1 MIRAIVSLLSLFSV
15 FCSLLPFAFLVS
27 CDEVSEVEVE
37 QVERV
42 LSANCDQLK
51 IRKAYHR
58 LDYGVVWIELDEN
71 PPRSFWDD
79 LKASGWKWQE
89 SPEPTRRRGISYA
102 VFCLKKNKQSIIE
115 FINEQQ
121 VLYYF
126 PDENPLSL
134 FDNMI

>member
-1 MIRAIVSLLSLFSV
+1 MIKTIVSLLSLFSV
-15 FCSLLPFAFLVS
+15 FCSLLLFTFLVS

-51 IRKAYHR
+51 IHKAYHH

-89 SPEPTRRRGISYA
+89 SPEPAFYLGNEWFLSYDADDKTLVFKPARYLEARGA
-102 VFCLKKNKQSIIE
+102 
-115 FINEQQ
+115 QQ
-121 VLYYF
+121 K
-126 PDENPLSL
+126 EE
-134 FDNMI
+134 

>member
-15 FCSLLPFAFLVS
+15 FCSLLLFTSAFLVS

-51 IRKAYHR
+51 IHKAYHH

-89 SPEPTRRRGISYA
+89 SPEPAFYLGNEWFLSYDADDKTLVFKPARYLEARGA
-102 VFCLKKNKQSIIE
+102 
-115 FINEQQ
+115 QQ
-121 VLYYF
+121 K
-126 PDENPLSL
+126 EE
-134 FDNMI
+134 